1 MSNMLT
7 EIAKAL
13 DPVAWMKGP
22 NYDGRMMRRSES
34 ILRAITAVTAMRE
47 PTHEMLREGSDVVDV
62 MDTFVLKT
70 IWQRMIDEVLK

>member
-1 MSNMLT
+1 MNDMLT

-22 NYDGRMMRRSES
+22 NYDDRMMRRGES

-47 PTHEMLREGSDVVDV
+47 PTHEMLRAGSDV